1 LITCYIYENCGN
13 LSPGDLTDLRSALV
27 NNITFACLTVRY
39 GLHIM
44 LLAFAPKLHEIIDR
58 FVKFQ
63 EERDFVVND
72 EVGYINFTTNVKNI
86 IYILF
91 LFNIVIVCVIGRR

>member
-1 LITCYIYENCGN
+1 
-13 LSPGDLTDLRSALV
+13 V

-63 EERDFVVND
+63 EERNYVVND
-72 EVGYINFTTNVKNI
+72 EVGYINFITNVKTVTH
-86 IYILF
+86 IYFF
-91 LFNIVIVCVIGRR
+91 LFNVVIVCVTRRR